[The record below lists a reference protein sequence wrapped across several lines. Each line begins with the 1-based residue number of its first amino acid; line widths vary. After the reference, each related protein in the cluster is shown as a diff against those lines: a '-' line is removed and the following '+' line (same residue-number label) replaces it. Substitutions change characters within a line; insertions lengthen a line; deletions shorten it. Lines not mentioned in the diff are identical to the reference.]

1 MKGYVMA
8 EPRQVGPSNYFNVKN
23 IDSLA
28 PDHADLVRRRINALG
43 PAYRLFYDEP
53 IEFVRGSGVHL
64 YDVNGQE
71 YLDVYNNVAC
81 VGHAHPRVAAAIA
94 TQAAQLSTH
103 TRYLH
108 RGIVE
113 YSEQILATMPAE
125 IGHIMFTCTGSESVD
140 LALRIAKHQ
149 TGGTGVVVTRNAY
162 HGVTTEA
169 AAISPSLGGLAS
181 LPAWVRVVDAPDA
194 RSTDLDGHA
203 DLGHWFAAQVQAA
216 IDDLL
221 ADGITFAALIVDSIF
236 ASDGVFSDP
245 VGFLKPAVDVAHAA
259 GGLYIA
265 DEVQPGFGRTG
276 SQLWGFERHSVGA
289 ARVIPDLVCVGK
301 PMGNGYPVAAT
312 MMRPEVMEKF
322 GREMRYFNTFGGNAT
337 AIAAAQAVL
346 DVIGDE
352 QIQANAAT
360 VGEYLRTGLRELA
373 TRYPHIAEV
382 RGDGLFI
389 GVELIEPDT
398 GAPHE
403 ALMLQVVN
411 GLRRRHILI
420 GTAGLYNNNLKIRPP
435 LVFSRVDA
443 DRFLTELDAVLAE

>member
-1 MKGYVMA
+1 MA
-8 EPRQVGPSNYFNVKN
+8 EPRQVGPSNYFNVRD
-23 IDSLA
+23 IDSLT
-28 PDHADLVRRRINALG
+28 PEHADLVRRRIAALG

-71 YLDVYNNVAC
+71 YLDVYNNVPS
-81 VGHAHPRVAAAIA
+81 VGHAHPRVVAAISE
-94 TQAAQLSTH
+94 QAGQLSTH

-113 YSEQILATMPAE
+113 YSEQLLATLPPE
-125 IGHIMFTCTGSESVD
+125 IGHVMYTCTGSESVD
-140 LALRIAKHQ
+140 LALRIAKHH

-169 AAISPSLGGLAS
+169 ASISPSLGGLAS
-181 LPAWVRVVDAPDA
+181 LPSWVRVVDAPDV
-194 RSTDLDGHA
+194 RQVPDGS
-203 DLGHWFAAQVQAA
+203 DLGTWFAAHVRGA
-216 IDDLL
+216 IDDLV
-221 ADGITFAALIVDSIF
+221 ASGITFAALIVDSIF
-236 ASDGVFSDP
+236 ASDGVFADP
-245 VGFLKPAVDVAHAA
+245 VGFLTPAVEVARRA
-259 GGLYIA
+259 GGVYIA

-276 SQLWGFERHSVGA
+276 SALWGFARHSSPDAPLV
-289 ARVIPDLVCVGK
+289 PDLVCVGK

-346 DVIGDE
+346 DVIRDE
-352 QIQANAAT
+352 QIQENAAT
-360 VGEYLRTGLRELA
+360 VGEHLRVGLRQLQG
-373 TRYPHIAEV
+373 RYPQISEV

-389 GVELIEPDT
+389 GVELIDPPS
-398 GAPHE
+398 GSPNE
-403 ALMLQVVN
+403 ALMLRVVN
-411 GLRRRHILI
+411 GLRQRHILI

-435 LVFSRVDA
+435 LVFSEDDA
-443 DRFLTELDAVLAE
+443 DRFLTELDAVLAEQG

>member
-1 MKGYVMA
+1 MA
-8 EPRQVGPSNYFNVKN
+8 EPRQVGPSNYFNVKD
-23 IDSLA
+23 IDALA
-28 PDHADLVRRRINALG
+28 PEHADLVRRRIAVLG
-43 PAYRLFYDEP
+43 PSYRLFYDEP

-71 YLDVYNNVAC
+71 YLDVYNNVPC
-81 VGHAHPRVAAAIA
+81 VGHAHPRVSAAIA
-94 TQAAQLSTH
+94 AQAAELSTH

-140 LALRIAKHQ
+140 LALRIAKYH
-149 TGGTGVVVTRNAY
+149 TGGTGVIVTRNAY

-181 LPAWVRVVDAPDA
+181 LPPWVRVVDAPDA
-194 RSTDLDGHA
+194 RRVQRDGHA
-203 DLGHWFAAQVQAA
+203 DLGQWFAAQVQGA
-216 IDDLL
+216 IDDF
-221 ADGITFAALIVDSIF
+221 ASDGVRFAALIVDSIF

-245 VGFLKPAVDVAHAA
+245 VGLLKPAVDIVRAA
-259 GGLYIA
+259 GGVYIA

-276 SQLWGFERHSVGA
+276 SAMWGFERHSTPE
-289 ARVIPDLVCVGK
+289 ARLIPDLVCVGK

-312 MMRPEVMEKF
+312 MMRPEVIAEF
-322 GREMRYFNTFGGNAT
+322 GRDLRYFNTFGGNAT

-346 DVIGDE
+346 DVIRDE
-352 QIQANAAT
+352 EIQMNAAV
-360 VGEYLRTGLRELA
+360 VGEQLRVGLRE
-373 TRYPHIAEV
+373 IAKRHPQISEV

-389 GVELIEPDT
+389 GAELIEPES
-398 GAPHE
+398 GAPNE
-403 ALMLQVVN
+403 ALMLQLVN

-435 LVFSRVDA
+435 LVFSKADA
-443 DRFLTELDAVLAE
+443 DRFLAELDATLTECVAVR

>member
-1 MKGYVMA
+1 MA
-8 EPRQVGPSNYFNVKN
+8 EPRQVGPSNYFNVRD
-23 IDSLA
+23 IDSLT
-28 PDHADLVRRRINALG
+28 PEHADLVRRRIAVLG

-64 YDVNGQE
+64 YDVDGQE
-71 YLDVYNNVAC
+71 YLDVYNNVPS
-81 VGHAHPRVAAAIA
+81 VGHAHPRVVAAISE
-94 TQAAQLSTH
+94 QAAQLSTH

-113 YSEQILATMPAE
+113 YSEQLLATLPPE
-125 IGHIMFTCTGSESVD
+125 IGHVMYTCTGSESVD
-140 LALRIAKHQ
+140 LALRIAKHH
-149 TGGTGVVVTRNAY
+149 TGGTGIVVTRNAY

-169 AAISPSLGGLAS
+169 ASISPSLGGLAS
-181 LPAWVRVVDAPDA
+181 LPPWVRVVDAPDA
-194 RSTDLDGHA
+194 RHVPG
-203 DLGHWFAAQVQAA
+203 DLGTWFAAQVQAA
-216 IDDLL
+216 IDDL
-221 ADGITFAALIVDSIF
+221 AAAGVTFAALIVDSIF
-236 ASDGVFSDP
+236 ASDGVFADP
-245 VGFLKPAVDVAHAA
+245 VGFLVPAVEVAHRA

-276 SQLWGFERHSVGA
+276 SALWGFARHSSQDSPLV
-289 ARVIPDLVCVGK
+289 PDLVCVGK

-346 DVIGDE
+346 DVIKDE
-352 QIQANAAT
+352 QIQENAAT
-360 VGEYLRTGLRELA
+360 VGEYLRAGLRQLQD
-373 TRYPHIAEV
+373 RYPQIAQV

-389 GVELIEPDT
+389 GVELIDPAS
-398 GAPHE
+398 GSPNE

-411 GLRRRHILI
+411 GLRQRHILI

-435 LVFSRVDA
+435 LVFSEDDA
-443 DRFLTELDAVLAE
+443 DRFLTELDAVLAEQG